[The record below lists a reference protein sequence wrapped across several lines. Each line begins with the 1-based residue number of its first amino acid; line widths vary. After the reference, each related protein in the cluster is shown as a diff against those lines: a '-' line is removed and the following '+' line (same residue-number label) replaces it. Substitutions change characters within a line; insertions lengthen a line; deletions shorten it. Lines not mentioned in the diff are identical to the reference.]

1 VPSFGTFN
9 GTMGGETTEVCFCLF
24 TMHITSDA
32 EDGGE
37 NRVCVMRGNEVEL
50 AVILCHPVFW
60 KVGPT

>member
-1 VPSFGTFN
+1 MQWHDGR
-9 GTMGGETTEVCFCLF
+9 GKTTEPSYCLF

-50 AVILCHPVFW
+50 AIILCDSVF
-60 KVGPT
+60 